1 MSDPN
6 SIVRWALGVPVIILN
21 AQQAMWETQTVRTM
35 VLQRIVLSFT
45 QCAHDSFLHQL
56 KKKGYN
62 VGELDYSHF
71 CHFKYQPT
79 SCFPPVAKTFFF
91 LIPQKLHFT
100 PDKISALSWGIILPY
115 FQIAGFLWSQLNCQ
129 LKS

>member
-6 SIVRWALGVPVIILN
+6 SIGRWALGVPVIILN

-91 LIPQKLHFT
+91 FNSPETSLY
-100 PDKISALSWGIILPY
+100 S
-115 FQIAGFLWSQLNCQ
+115 
-129 LKS
+129 

>member
-6 SIVRWALGVPVIILN
+6 SIGRWALGVPVIILN

-56 KKKGYN
+56 KKKRYN

-91 LIPQKLHFT
+91 FKFPRNFTLLLIKFQ
-100 PDKISALSWGIILPY
+100 LSPGESYYPTFRLQV
-115 FQIAGFLWSQLNCQ
+115 FCGVSSIAN
-129 LKS
+129 